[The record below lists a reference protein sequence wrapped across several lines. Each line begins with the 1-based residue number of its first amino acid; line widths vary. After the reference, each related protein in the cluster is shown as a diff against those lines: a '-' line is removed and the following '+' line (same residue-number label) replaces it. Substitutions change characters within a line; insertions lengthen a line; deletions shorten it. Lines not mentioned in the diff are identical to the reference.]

1 MIDYLTEDYFP
12 DLYWPPVNP
21 YWPVPGIVLPPVPL
35 VITPATGVDGGADTS
50 YFIRIYDPFGNALPD
65 IPSFSELEAAQAVGV
80 VGSVTFSIPGDY
92 PREYLQKDGVITIH
106 RAPRN
111 RPPYLLFN
119 KIFFLRRRVLTL
131 AGGREQWKITAY
143 DPNYLL
149 SSPSGQRGRVVAY
162 DADSAEAVQSDFAD
176 DMLKAVMRQNIGAL
190 ATDTTR
196 DLSAYLD
203 IQADLSMGP
212 VVQKE
217 FSNRILVPVLN
228 EICQASVTAGT
239 YLAWDI
245 VCTQEPNNGTFRLEF
260 QTFVGQ
266 RGQDHRVTSGDS
278 VQIGTDFGNLDDA
291 MIDDDWTE
299 EENYIRAGGQDD
311 GSRRLYRSGGD
322 VTAMAESPFNRR
334 ETFVDLSNVSDPTT
348 LDDEIDSAL
357 RAGVPRPYYSGTLIP
372 QDQTMFDVDWG
383 FGDYLPVQAKGRS
396 FDARVDAMT
405 VGFGPKGETIK
416 VYLNGY
422 NPSMDNP
429 ISALQKQISSARKY
443 QEAARPKE
451 IVSSYLIPPGGGGGG
466 GGGSAT
472 PMIALFNGPCPT
484 GWTEFAAA
492 QGRVVV
498 GLPVGGTLAGTVGAA
513 LGDLG
518 TVTISTVVSH
528 VHAVGTLA
536 NAAEAAHTHGVG
548 TYDAATEAAHTHG
561 VGSLDAAAEAAHTH
575 GVGTYNNA
583 AEAAHTHG
591 VGTYD
596 AAAES
601 AHTHGV
607 GSYNNATEAA
617 HTHSVDP
624 PNTTSAGVSIG
635 HDHVVGIPITPTAV
649 ENLFHTHSVNPPNTT
664 SASGGAHSHAP
675 SSGTGFIVADAASPS
690 SNIGSGAGQVD
701 EVSLTDTEAA
711 HTHDVDI
718 ASFNTAN
725 ESLTHTHSV
734 NIAPFDTSN
743 QNVGHT
749 HDVNIGSFAS
759 AAGSSHDHAISGS
772 SAAGSSHDH
781 AISGSSAAGSS
792 HDHAL
797 SGSSAAGSSH
807 DHALSGSVGAGSS
820 HDHALSGNSGAGAS
834 HNHAISGSTASTGS
848 ATVDVTMPY
857 IQLRLCQKN

>member
-1 MIDYLTEDYFP
+1 MAIDNAEKRRSAAGVAFL
-12 DLYWPPVNP
+12 PVGPGVTPNVLKDAEWRQQSAWSYSGIP
-21 YWPVPGIVLPPVPL
+21 ISLLIPVVPL
-35 VITPATGVDGGADTS
+35 VITPASGVDGGADTA

-92 PREYLQKDGVITIH
+92 PREYLQKDGIITIH

-111 RPPYLLFN
+111 RPRYLLFN
-119 KIFFLRRRVLTL
+119 KIYFLRRRVLTL
-131 AGGREQWKITAY
+131 AGGSETWQITAY
-143 DPNYLL
+143 CPNYLL

-162 DADSAEAVQSDFAD
+162 DADSAQAVQSDFAD
-176 DMLKAVMRQNIGAL
+176 DMLKAVMRQNVGAL
-190 ATDTTR
+190 ATDTAR

-203 IQADLSMGP
+203 IQADLSAGP

-245 VCTQEPNNGTFRLEF
+245 VCTQEPNNGSFRLEF

-266 RGQDHRVTSGDS
+266 RGQDHRVTSGDA

-291 MIDDDWTE
+291 AIDDDWSE
-299 EENYIRAGGQDD
+299 EENYIRAGGQDN
-311 GSRRLYRSGGD
+311 GAYRIYRSGGD
-322 VTAMAESPFNRR
+322 VAAMAESPFNRR
-334 ETFVDLSNVSDPTT
+334 ETFIDLSNVSDPTT
-348 LDDEIDSAL
+348 LDDEIDAAL

-383 FGDYLPVQAKGRS
+383 FGDYLPVQAKGRA

-405 VGFGPKGETIK
+405 VGFNSKGETIK

-429 ISALQKQISSARKY
+429 ISALQKQIASARKY

-451 IVSSYLIPPGGGGGG
+451 IVSSYLVPPGGGGGG
-466 GGGSAT
+466 VST

-498 GLPVGGTLAGTVGAA
+498 GLPVGGTLAGTVGTA
-513 LGDLG
+513 LTDLG
-518 TVTISTVVSH
+518 TRTISAVVAH
-528 VHAVGTLA
+528 LHAVGTLA

-548 TYDAATEAAHTHG
+548 TYDAAAEAAHTHG
-561 VGSLDAAAEAAHTH
+561 AGSLDAAAEAAHTH
-575 GVGTYNNA
+575 GPGSLASDT
-583 AEAAHTHG
+583 EAAHSHAA
-591 VGTYD
+591 GTLD
-596 AAAES
+596 AAAEA

-617 HTHSVDP
+617 HV
-624 PNTTSAGVSIG
+624 
-635 HDHVVGIPITPTAV
+635 
-649 ENLFHTHSVNPPNTT
+649 HSVNPVSTASQGMSVGHTHVVDPPSTI
-664 SASGGAHSHAP
+664 SAGGGAHDHDITTT
-675 SSGTGFIVADAASPS
+675 TGGAQPGV
-690 SNIGSGAGQVD
+690 GAGLSPNSPTVINGPISTQ
-701 EVSLTDTEAA
+701 AA
-711 HTHDVDI
+711 HTHAVDI
-718 ASFNTAN
+718 AAFNTSAQ
-725 ESLTHTHSV
+725 SVDHTHNV
-734 NIAPFDTSN
+734 DITPFDSL
-743 QNVGHT
+743 
-749 HDVNIGSFAS
+749 
-759 AAGSSHDHAISGS
+759 AGSSHDHAISGN
-772 SAAGSSHDH
+772 
-781 AISGSSAAGSS
+781 SGAGSS

-797 SGSSAAGSSH
+797 SGSTATGGSHVHAISGTSSAGSSH
-807 DHALSGSVGAGSS
+807 DHAISGTVAAGSS